1 MEGGGGKWQVADG
14 GEVVAARGLA
24 RPVSSRWLVC
34 WRRSP
39 PCGEVPRLCPLGASS
54 SSSVPPLG
62 IEILLV
68 TSSQIISWVENAL
81 KVRSI

>member
-14 GEVVAARGLA
+14 GGVVAARGLA

-54 SSSVPPLG
+54 SVPLLG
-62 IEILLV
+62 IEILLM
-68 TSSQIISWVENAL
+68 TSSQSIYLVENGL
-81 KVRSI
+81 KLRSI

>member
-1 MEGGGGKWQVADG
+1 M
-14 GEVVAARGLA
+14 VAARGLA

-39 PCGEVPRLCPLGASS
+39 PCGEGPRLCPLCAA
-54 SSSVPPLG
+54 SSVPLLG

>member
-1 MEGGGGKWQVADG
+1 MADG
-14 GEVVAARGLA
+14 GGVVAARGLA

-54 SSSVPPLG
+54 SVPPLG
-62 IEILLV
+62 LEILLV